1 MIRRRG
7 TIQSRSPGSHRIRYS
22 LGRDPVSGK
31 RRWVTA
37 TVKGSRKDAER
48 ELTRRLRTVDTGEHV
63 DPQRMTVA
71 DWLTLWLASTKIE
84 VSPKT
89 HERYAEIVRC
99 YLVPALG
106 KIGLQRLTPS
116 DIQRAYASFTRNPSP
131 RTRRHIHRIL
141 KSALARAVEQQ
152 ALARNPADALKRLP
166 KVERKP
172 ITALTVEQSQ
182 RLLAAIRHTTT
193 YWPTMLALAT
203 GLRRGELLALRWRNV
218 DLGAGAI
225 RVVQSLEQTKA
236 GLRFKSTKSEKGRG
250 VALPAFAIAELR
262 RHKQAQ
268 AETLLALGAR
278 QSGDTLVCARVDGEP
293 KQPASLTHE
302 FTYLI
307 GRMGRDFPR
316 VRFHDLRHSHA
327 TQLLANGVHPKV
339 VQERLG
345 HSTIAVT
352 MDIYSHVSPTMQAE
366 AVAKLDL
373 AFGDHF
379 GDHRPK
385 SGKF

>member
-1 MIRRRG
+1 MRRRG
-7 TIQSRSPGSHRIRYS
+7 TIKSRSTGSFWIRYS
-22 LGRDPVSGK
+22 LGRDPVSSK
-31 RRWVTA
+31 RRWATA

-48 ELTRRLRTVDTGEHV
+48 ELTRRLRTVDTGEH
-63 DPQRMTVA
+63 PEASKMTVA
-71 DWLTLWLASTKIE
+71 NWLGLWLASTKAE

-99 YLVPALG
+99 YLVPGLG
-106 KIGLQRLTPS
+106 QLPLQRLTPT
-116 DIQRAYASFTRNPSP
+116 DIQRAYTRFTRNPSP

-141 KSALARAVEQQ
+141 RSALARAVEQQ

-172 ITALTVEQSQ
+172 PVTLTVEQSQ
-182 RLLAAIRHTTT
+182 RLLSAIRHTTT

-218 DLGAGAI
+218 DLAAGVI
-225 RVVQSLEQTKA
+225 RVVESLEQTKA

-250 VALPAFAIAELR
+250 VALPSFAVAELH

-268 AETLLALGAR
+268 AETLLALDIR
-278 QSGDTLVCARVDGEP
+278 QSGDTLVCARVDGQP

-302 FTYLI
+302 FTYLV
-307 GRMGRDFPR
+307 GRMGQGFPR
-316 VRFHDLRHSHA
+316 IRFHDLRHTHA
-327 TQLLANGVHPKV
+327 TQLLASGIHPKV

-352 MDIYSHVSPTMQAE
+352 MDIYSHVTPGMQAE

-379 GDHRPK
+379 GDQRPK
-385 SGKF
+385 VS

>member
-1 MIRRRG
+1 MRRRG
-7 TIQSRSPGSHRIRYS
+7 TIQSRSPGSFRIRYS
-22 LGRDPVSGK
+22 LGSDPVTGK
-31 RRWVTA
+31 RRWATA
-37 TVKGSRKDAER
+37 TVQGSRKDAER

-63 DPQRMTVA
+63 DPSRMTVA
-71 DWLTLWLASTKIE
+71 DWLTLWVASTRTE

-99 YLVPALG
+99 YLVPGLG
-106 KIGLQRLTPS
+106 SLGLQRLTPT
-116 DIQRAYASFTRNPSP
+116 DIQRAYNGFTRKPSP

-141 KSALARAVEQQ
+141 KSALERAVEQQ

-172 ITALTVEQSQ
+172 PATLTIEQSQ
-182 RLLAAIRHTTT
+182 RLLAEIKHTTT

-218 DLGAGAI
+218 DLDHGTI
-225 RVVQSLEQTKA
+225 RVVESLEQTKA
-236 GLRFKSTKSEKGRG
+236 GLRFKSTKSDKGRG
-250 VALPAFAIAELR
+250 VALPEFAVAELR

-268 AETLLALGAR
+268 AEALLKVGVR
-278 QSGDTLVCARVDGEP
+278 QSGDTLVCGRVDREP
-293 KQPASLTHE
+293 KQPASLTNE
-302 FTYLI
+302 FTYLV
-307 GRMGRDFPR
+307 GRIRGFPR
-316 VRFHDLRHSHA
+316 IRFHDLRHSHA
-327 TQLLANGVHPKV
+327 TQLLASGVHPKV

-352 MDIYSHVSPTMQAE
+352 MDIYSHVTPGMQSE
-366 AVAKLDL
+366 AVAKLDK

-379 GDHRPK
+379 GDHQAK
-385 SGKF
+385 

>member
-1 MIRRRG
+1 MSNIRRRG
-7 TIQSRSPGSHRIRYS
+7 TIQSRSPGSFRIRYS
-22 LGRDPVSGK
+22 FGRDPVSGK
-31 RRWVTA
+31 RRWATA
-37 TVKGSRKDAER
+37 TVRGSRKDAER
-48 ELTRRLRTVDTGEHV
+48 ELTRRFRTVDTGEH
-63 DPQRMTVA
+63 PEPSKMSVA
-71 DWLTLWLASTKIE
+71 DWLNLWLASTKIE

-99 YLVPALG
+99 YLVPTLG
-106 KIGLQRLTPS
+106 GLALQRLAPS
-116 DIQRAYASFTRNPSP
+116 DIQRAYNGFTRSPSP

-166 KVERKP
+166 KIERKP
-172 ITALTVEQSQ
+172 ITALSVEQSQ
-182 RLLAAIRHTTT
+182 RLLSAIRHTTT
-193 YWPTMLALAT
+193 YWPVMLALAT

-218 DLGAGAI
+218 DLDHGTI

-250 VALPAFAIAELR
+250 VALPSFAIAELR

-268 AETLLALGAR
+268 TETLVALGVR
-278 QSGDTLVCARVDGEP
+278 QSGDTLVCGRVDGEA

-302 FTYLI
+302 FTYLV

-327 TQLLANGVHPKV
+327 TQLLASGVHPKI

-352 MDIYSHVSPTMQAE
+352 MDIYSHVTATMQSE

-373 AFGDHF
+373 A
-379 GDHRPK
+379 
-385 SGKF
+385 